1 MTDIMKYAPGAY
13 NSLEQYY
20 EDRELPRNHYRTME
34 FAQPRDLQPGEELSN
49 GWKIYQRPRAT
60 EYGISLLFQD
70 DRPER
75 YISPRL
81 PLQLKAFR
89 PSDSPDE
96 PLVKLTGVLPQD
108 LQVGDILQTGCV
120 VVAPSEPAAP
130 SRRPN
135 GQTEVVIN
143 LSGGQAV
150 QGTGVPD
157 DIELAVFG
165 TIKDLQGADDLLTR
179 IVSEKL
185 SHMRPKVL
193 YSLTDHALFLDMIK
207 LGRPE

>member
-1 MTDIMKYAPGAY
+1 MMEYAPGAY
-13 NSLEQYY
+13 NSLEQYHK
-20 EDRELPRNHYRTME
+20 DMDLPRNHYRTME

-49 GWKIYQRPRAT
+49 GWKIYEKPYAS
-60 EYGISLLFQD
+60 EFGISLMFQD
-70 DRPER
+70 DRPKR

-89 PSDSPDE
+89 PSDNPGE
-96 PLVKLTGVLPQD
+96 PLVKITGVLPQD

-120 VVAPSEPAAP
+120 VVAPSGPAAV

-135 GQTEVVIN
+135 SQTEVVVN

-165 TIKDLQGADDLLTR
+165 TIKDLRDADDLLTR

-185 SHMRPKVL
+185 SHMRTKVL
-193 YSLTDHALFLDMIK
+193 YSLADYSLFLEMIK